1 MPSYQSNNND
11 VSEIPSDVE
20 VWNTN
25 STSIARLWRSDGKS
39 PPPFTLLINL
49 NLIRNGIIRMMSN
62 VLHFFSIYERDYS
75 RSNVK
80 QSTIGIVHLI
90 PITFTNLK
98 PAKRIINELCFTKNL
113 IKMELTVP
121 KI

>member
-25 STSIARLWRSDGKS
+25 STSGVQMESP